1 MQEIRKRLVVAGGGP
16 AGICAALA
24 AARLGIDTVLVGDR
38 PVLGG
43 NSSSEIRVW
52 TRGATGAGSLFA
64 EEMGIWGGL
73 KLKNFY
79 RNPDGNPIFWSET
92 LLDAVMG
99 QKNLEFFLNTELF
112 DLKMEGGR
120 IVWLEGIQQGTERRL
135 RFLADCFIDATGDGT
150 IAARAGLPFYIG
162 DQRVERYDD
171 RRPDAHVQGSSILYY
186 TRKEDHPVVFIPPDY
201 AYSME
206 KIKEL
211 MGRGGRII
219 TEQSS
224 GSDCWWFEYG
234 GIRDTIGDAQDIALE
249 LRRLVMGVWNYIKNS
264 GRFDAEY
271 YTLEWLGSL
280 PGKRESRRMVTDY
293 LLRGE
298 DLQTGKTFPDGAFYG
313 GWYMDFHPAGGMHD
327 TGEDNC
333 IQIPLNVYQVPLRC
347 LYNRQIPNLILAG
360 RDIGTE
366 REAFVSS
373 RVMNTC
379 ALSGQAAGTLAAK
392 CIDSR
397 RAPGELEAEH
407 IESIRETLMKEDMFI
422 PGAASADSAN
432 LAARARASA
441 SSVHTGAC
449 GEETDRR
456 SLELGGFVTF
466 PALEGETITL
476 RTACREAVTLRAA
489 AHLSRLPSRF
499 CPGREAGTAEWTLE
513 SGEHT
518 LEYQLPAGSS
528 GMFCTLVFEPAAGAE
543 LLLCRSCRTGFLCGR
558 RDSPQYDEPMA
569 EYKAEAG
576 KRLYGPEQAVNGYDR
591 PWGAPN
597 QWRAAPEDP
606 APWLDLVWDG
616 PVELG
621 EVRIYLDP
629 ELSMELPSSRARH
642 WDESHHFTP
651 RTSMPGQLLRDLRLA
666 VRRPDGGWET
676 VAAWTDNCQRLLTV
690 RLPRDTTTSAL
701 RLWADRTWGEQS
713 AAVFEIRAYR

>member
-1 MQEIRKRLVVAGGGP
+1 M
-16 AGICAALA
+16 
-24 AARLGIDTVLVGDR
+24 
-38 PVLGG
+38 
-43 NSSSEIRVW
+43 
-52 TRGATGAGSLFA
+52 LF
-64 EEMGIWGGL
+64 
-73 KLKNFY
+73 
-79 RNPDGNPIFWSET
+79 
-92 LLDAVMG
+92 
-99 QKNLEFFLNTELF
+99 
-112 DLKMEGGR
+112 
-120 IVWLEGIQQGTERRL
+120 
-135 RFLADCFIDATGDGT
+135 
-150 IAARAGLPFYIG
+150 
-162 DQRVERYDD
+162 
-171 RRPDAHVQGSSILYY
+171 
-186 TRKEDHPVVFIPPDY
+186 
-201 AYSME
+201 
-206 KIKEL
+206 
-211 MGRGGRII
+211 
-219 TEQSS
+219 
-224 GSDCWWFEYG
+224 
-234 GIRDTIGDAQDIALE
+234 
-249 LRRLVMGVWNYIKNS
+249 
-264 GRFDAEY
+264 
-271 YTLEWLGSL
+271 
-280 PGKRESRRMVTDY
+280 
-293 LLRGE
+293 
-298 DLQTGKTFPDGAFYG
+298 
-313 GWYMDFHPAGGMHD
+313 
-327 TGEDNC
+327 
-333 IQIPLNVYQVPLRC
+333 
-347 LYNRQIPNLILAG
+347 
-360 RDIGTE
+360 
-366 REAFVSS
+366 
-373 RVMNTC
+373 
-379 ALSGQAAGTLAAK
+379 
-392 CIDSR
+392 
-397 RAPGELEAEH
+397 
-407 IESIRETLMKEDMFI
+407 
-422 PGAASADSAN
+422 
-432 LAARARASA
+432 
-441 SSVHTGAC
+441 
-449 GEETDRR
+449 R
-456 SLELGGFVTF
+456 S
-466 PALEGETITL
+466 TITL

-513 SGEHT
+513 PGEHT

>member
-112 DLKMEGGR
+112 DLKMEDGR
-120 IVWLEGIQQGTERRL
+120 IAWLEGIQQGTERRL

-249 LRRLVMGVWNYIKNS
+249 LRRLVLGVWNYIKNS

-327 TGEDNC
+327 AGEDNC
-333 IQIPLNVYQVPLRC
+333 VQIPLNVYQVPLRC
-347 LYNRQIPNLILAG
+347 LYNRQVPNLILAG

-499 CPGREAGTAEWTLE
+499 CPGREEGTAEWTLE
-513 SGEHT
+513 PGEHT

-666 VRRPDGGWET
+666 VRRPDGSWET
-676 VAAWTDNCQRLLTV
+676 VQTWKDNCQRLLTV